1 MTRIWTFTSLLR
13 QFLKLNVKLYIIVGV
28 HLHTYSR
35 KRTIDPI
42 DFPVEEMVELL
53 NRSQSLQFFIR
64 TTF

>member
-13 QFLKLNVKLYIIVGV
+13 QFLELNVKLYIIVGV
-28 HLHTYSR
+28 HLYPYRR
-35 KRTIDPI
+35 KRPIDPI

-64 TTF
+64 TVF